1 MGFSINPHH
10 LPTFRDYNKADA
22 WEKAIKPIRGT
33 TIKPLGDR
41 RMQQMKIERR
51 NEGTDNEAVACVL
64 YGTDCVT
71 FYKDGRIHLNHGN
84 YATQSTVRFIDKVFP
99 YGRVSVRDTHV
110 QLHYGSGG
118 VYRIPS
124 EGLWVGPGT
133 TIQNIVPFSVHTLN
147 RAAAKAVRGKYAAF
161 KQYAVQMCKLLNG
174 ETNEPPRWG
183 IRRRGDVELPDL
195 SMGEDLEAWYPL
207 AMALLRESGENYFAA
222 EERKW
227 MRNTTPVRVAR
238 TLDSAILRKHRDEV
252 FEVTTLP
259 DGQYKKD
266 SNAKYFR

>member
-10 LPTFRDYNKADA
+10 LPMLRDYNKADA
-22 WEKAIKPIRGT
+22 WEKAIKPIRGK

-41 RMQQMKIERR
+41 RMQHMEILRYG
-51 NEGTDNEAVACVL
+51 EGTPEERIACRL

-71 FYKDGRIHLNHGN
+71 FYKDGRIFLSHGN
-84 YATQSTVRFIDKVFP
+84 YATQSTMRFIDKVFP
-99 YGRVSVRDTHV
+99 YGRVSVRDNHV
-110 QLHYGSGG
+110 QLHMGGG

-174 ETNEPPRWG
+174 ESGVPIWSRYHHTA
-183 IRRRGDVELPDL
+183 ELPDL

-207 AMALLRESGENYFAA
+207 SMQLLHASGENVYDSAQVRHI
-222 EERKW
+222 RK
-227 MRNTTPVRVAR
+227 TTPVRIAR
-238 TLDSAILRKHRDEV
+238 TLDFSILRAHRDEV

>member
-22 WEKAIKPIRGT
+22 WEKAIKPIRGK

-41 RMQQMKIERR
+41 RMQHMQILRYG
-51 NEGTDNEAVACVL
+51 EGTPEERIACRL
-64 YGTDCVT
+64 FATDCVT
-71 FYKDGRIHLNHGN
+71 FYKDGRIFLCHGN

-99 YGRVSVRDTHV
+99 YGRVSVRDNHV

-118 VYRIPS
+118 VYRIPA

-161 KQYAVQMCKLLNG
+161 KQYAVQMCTLNG
-174 ETNEPPRWG
+174 ETGEPSWSRYHSN
-183 IRRRGDVELPDL
+183 VSLPDL
-195 SMGEDLEAWYPL
+195 SIGEDLEAWYPL
-207 AMALLRESGENYFAA
+207 AMQLLHASGENEYSPAQA
-222 EERKW
+222 RYIRK
-227 MRNTTPVRVAR
+227 TTPVRVAR
-238 TLDSAILRKHRDEV
+238 TLDFAILRVHRDEV